1 MLHEF
6 ECARCHW
13 VKIEPMPYHSS
24 TTMCEAC
31 RRSVLPGGKPPPPP
45 PPPMRK
51 PMTSLA
57 PSLGSVL
64 IVLMFIVGVAV
75 GAKMAGGW

>member
-1 MLHEF
+1 MLIEF

-24 TTMCEAC
+24 TTMCHAC
-31 RRSVLPGGKPPPPP
+31 RKSVLSGGIRRP
-45 PPPMRK
+45 PPPMRR
-51 PMTSLA
+51 PDVSLT
-57 PSLGSVL
+57 PSFAS
-64 IVLMFIVGVAV
+64 LMIALVFIAGVAV